1 MDEVQI
7 KSIVDNMD
15 SYEKLMLYA
24 AVHGKDLK
32 TKVKM
37 QKLMF
42 FCKYALP
49 EIFDDTL
56 DFEPHK
62 KGPYSKDV
70 DEILMSI
77 EDKSLVNLP
86 SCAPTELG
94 VEVSPHVVP
103 REPVKSVV
111 DDYKDFICK
120 LNENELLTMIY
131 MEFPEYQKNSDV
143 WADLVNKR
151 VQTATSLMRKNAVSF
166 SKAVEI
172 SGMTQDDFERHLIS
186 NNVRWRIVQGY

>member
-1 MDEVQI
+1 MEDSQI
-7 KSIVDNMD
+7 KVIVDNMD

-24 AVHGKDLK
+24 ATVHGKDLK

-56 DFEPHK
+56 DFEPYK

-77 EDKSLVNLP
+77 EDKNLINLP
-86 SCAPTELG
+86 SCSPTEVG
-94 VEVSPHVVP
+94 IEISQYVIPK
-103 REPVKSVV
+103 EPVKSVV
-111 DDYKDFICK
+111 DDYKDFVCK
-120 LNENELLTMIY
+120 LNEDELLTMIY
-131 MEFPEYQKNSDV
+131 MDFPEFQKNSDA
-143 WADLVNKR
+143 WNDLVMKR
-151 VQTATSLMRKNAVSF
+151 LQTATTLMRKNAVSF
-166 SKAVEI
+166 SKALEI
-172 SGMTQDDFERHLIS
+172 SGMNQDDFEIHLIS
-186 NNVRWRIVQGY
+186 NNVRWRIA

>member
-1 MDEVQI
+1 MEEAQI
-7 KSIVDNMD
+7 KVIVDNMD

-24 AVHGKDLK
+24 ATVHGKDLK

-49 EIFDDTL
+49 EVFDDTL

-77 EDKSLVNLP
+77 EDKSLINLP
-86 SCAPTELG
+86 SCSPTEAG
-94 VEVSPHVVP
+94 IEISPYVIP
-103 REPVKSVV
+103 KEPVKSVV

-120 LNENELLTMIY
+120 LNEDELLTMIY
-131 MEFPEYQKNSDV
+131 MDFPEFQKNSDV
-143 WADLVNKR
+143 WDDLVRKR
-151 VQTATSLMRKNAVSF
+151 LQTATTLMRKNAVSF
-166 SKAVEI
+166 SKALEI
-172 SGMTQDDFERHLIS
+172 SGMNQDDFERHLIS
-186 NNVRWRIVQGY
+186 NNVRWRIA